1 MEIGVDGGWM
11 VDGWWKGGRLVSSY
25 FSGGFVSRTKY
36 HKIVRDHLYPPN
48 ILLMMYI

>member
-25 FSGGFVSRTKY
+25 FSGGFDLVLSTIR
-36 HKIVRDHLYPPN
+36 L
-48 ILLMMYI
+48 